1 MAVVPFTRIVVDKK
15 EEAKFRRRAM
25 RSYPLEHIEALWG
38 QVRGDILYICA
49 FIRMDIE
56 RATVKTLYYDEQEMD
71 FHEED
76 AREAGLHFLGTIHTH
91 PNCDDTRFGDTDL
104 ENAQETQE
112 TVMGICAVTKNKR
125 TGRKATDIAYW
136 PVVRPLIT
144 IRRDHSAPK
153 RRGKKPMKSNKKKR

>member
-38 QVRGDILYICA
+38 QIRGDILYICA
-49 FIRMDIE
+49 FVRVDVE
-56 RATVKTLYYDEQEMD
+56 TATKNALYYDEQEMD

-91 PNCDDTRFGDTDL
+91 PDCEDTRFGDTDL

-112 TVMGICAVTKNKR
+112 IVMGIAAIRTIGEGKKKRKRCAV
-125 TGRKATDIAYW
+125 DYW

-144 IRRDHSAPK
+144 IRTEPNAPAAVKKNGKPKSK
-153 RRGKKPMKSNKKKR
+153 R